1 MAPWEWAIVAISVM
15 IVIGEFFYIYYG
27 GKG

>member
-1 MAPWEWAIVAISVM
+1 MALWEWAIVAVSIV

-27 GKG
+27 GKR

>member
-1 MAPWEWAIVAISVM
+1 MALWEWAIVAIAVM

-27 GKG
+27 GKR